1 MSFAQK
7 LGSSYEQIKDKVKIK
22 TLPIDM
28 GEVKFNLKIRIPIKK
43 EMEAMTERISNPPQE
58 KIQAIFDRL
67 AEPIK
72 KIVTSSG
79 DEFLTALNNEKQMLK
94 ITDDDV
100 IIDGSSV
107 KQVAGMTAMW
117 EARVE
122 EYFGMLQSETNDP
135 VNETYEQISE
145 EFPEQVI
152 RQIIENIEAVIKPD
166 YKATKKN

>member
-1 MSFAQK
+1 MQF
-7 LGSSYEQIKDKVKIK
+7 L
-22 TLPIDM
+22 
-28 GEVKFNLKIRIPIKK
+28 N
-43 EMEAMTERISNPPQE
+43 
-58 KIQAIFDRL
+58 IF
-67 AEPIK
+67 
-72 KIVTSSG
+72 
-79 DEFLTALNNEKQMLK
+79 EFLTALNNEKQMLK

-122 EYFGMLQSETNDP
+122 EYFSMLQSETGEP

-152 RQIIENIEAVIKPD
+152 RQIIENIETVIKPD